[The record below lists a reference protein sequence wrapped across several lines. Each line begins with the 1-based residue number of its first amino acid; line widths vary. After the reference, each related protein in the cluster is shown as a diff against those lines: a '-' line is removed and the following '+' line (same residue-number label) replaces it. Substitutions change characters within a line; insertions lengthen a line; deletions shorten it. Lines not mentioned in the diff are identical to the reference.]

1 MNRRYVSFTPRAS
14 SRAVGVASARIQMSP
29 TATRRP
35 THSHVATRARAGR
48 AHGDALARDDDG
60 AHKKMVVTH
69 TTARRARDDVARDGP
84 TDDARIVAN
93 ALRAATTNHRADARA
108 HRRKRFAADSTT
120 TKNTILATDRVDAS
134 SSTRVAHLRVPTDWT
149 LKSSARLSSATSFRW
164 MARAGARATADGL
177 RAYAGGES
185 FEDDGDDDKDTGDR
199 SSSMEATHRAMVRA
213 SYSCAYPASP
223 MTEAQATTMAATAS
237 GAAWMRERA
246 SMWVDAL
253 VSLYGLLRAGRCHA
267 FYVVYTTRTIL
278 FCAPGV
284 GGAAGG
290 FAVATNGDAK
300 LRRALHDAS
309 VDFTSAD
316 EEALAIDRA
325 RAARAR
331 PWRAED
337 EEEHVEEAEEGR
349 LLDGLAGGDASRAG
363 AVVAAADAPGASRRR
378 AADTIVCRG
387 AIAVSGL
394 VNVLIDAEG
403 GDPGC
408 SDASAR
414 DVPTLLAPVPFAH
427 GCMRPVKF
435 FPRTNATT
443 THGGETHHGE
453 KEQPSGFH
461 ALAGPSSNATTMRA
475 TYSAETGRDEL
486 IPPWTLERVCAAA
499 ATRHDAF
506 TVACSPHLAT
516 RGLNVGVLAA
526 KDMFGA
532 RNATNAMER
541 RAYYDREETEAIATA
556 PSAASVLRVEYSGG
570 KYYIP

>member
-1 MNRRYVSFTPRAS
+1 M
-14 SRAVGVASARIQMSP
+14 
-29 TATRRP
+29 
-35 THSHVATRARAGR
+35 
-48 AHGDALARDDDG
+48 
-60 AHKKMVVTH
+60 
-69 TTARRARDDVARDGP
+69 
-84 TDDARIVAN
+84 
-93 ALRAATTNHRADARA
+93 
-108 HRRKRFAADSTT
+108 
-120 TKNTILATDRVDAS
+120 
-134 SSTRVAHLRVPTDWT
+134 
-149 LKSSARLSSATSFRW
+149 
-164 MARAGARATADGL
+164 
-177 RAYAGGES
+177 RAYAGGEAS
-185 FEDDGDDDKDTGDR
+185 FGENGETEEDA
-199 SSSMEATHRAMVRA
+199 SSLEATHRAMVRA

-267 FYVVYTTRTIL
+267 FYVVYKARTVL

-331 PWRAED
+331 TWRAED
-337 EEEHVEEAEEGR
+337 EVNEDDEEEAR
-349 LLDGLAGGDASRAG
+349 LLDGLAGGDASRAAA
-363 AVVAAADAPGASRRR
+363 AVAVDAADAPGASRRR

-435 FPRTNATT
+435 YPRTNATTTT

-453 KEQPSGFH
+453 KEPSGGFH

-532 RNATNAMER
+532 RDATNAMESG
-541 RAYYDREETEAIATA
+541 AYYDTEETKAIATA

-570 KYYIP
+570 KYYVP

>member
-1 MNRRYVSFTPRAS
+1 M
-14 SRAVGVASARIQMSP
+14 
-29 TATRRP
+29 
-35 THSHVATRARAGR
+35 VAT
-48 AHGDALARDDDG
+48 HP
-60 AHKKMVVTH
+60 
-69 TTARRARDDVARDGP
+69 TARRARDDVARDG
-84 TDDARIVAN
+84 TTENDDARAVVAN
-93 ALRAATTNHRADARA
+93 ALRAATNHRTDARA
-108 HRRKRFAADSTT
+108 HRRARFTTTT
-120 TKNTILATDRVDAS
+120 TKKKTISSTDRTDTS
-134 SSTRVAHLRVPTDWT
+134 SPTGVAHDRVPTDWT

-164 MARAGARATADGL
+164 MAGAGARATADGL
-177 RAYAGGES
+177 RAYAGGQAVGEERGYR
-185 FEDDGDDDKDTGDR
+185 EDKEASR
-199 SSSMEATHRAMVRA
+199 SLEATHRAMVRA

-267 FYVVYTTRTIL
+267 FYVVYKARTVL

-309 VDFTSAD
+309 VEFTSAD

-337 EEEHVEEAEEGR
+337 ENIHEDEDDEAR
-349 LLDGLAGGDASRAG
+349 LLDGLAGGDASRAAG
-363 AVVAAADAPGASRRR
+363 DASDAPGASRRR

-403 GDPGC
+403 GDPGG

-435 FPRTNATT
+435 HPRTNATTTT

-453 KEQPSGFH
+453 KDGFH

-532 RNATNAMER
+532 RDATNAMELESG
-541 RAYYDREETEAIATA
+541 AYYDAEETKAIATA

>member
-1 MNRRYVSFTPRAS
+1 M
-14 SRAVGVASARIQMSP
+14 VATHP
-29 TATRRP
+29 TA
-35 THSHVATRARAGR
+35 H
-48 AHGDALARDDDG
+48 
-60 AHKKMVVTH
+60 
-69 TTARRARDDVARDGP
+69 RARDDVARDG
-84 TDDARIVAN
+84 TTTENDDARIVAN
-93 ALRAATTNHRADARA
+93 ALRAATTNHHRADARA
-108 HRRKRFAADSTT
+108 TRRKQRFTTTT
-120 TKNTILATDRVDAS
+120 TKKTIFATDRADVS
-134 SSTRVAHLRVPTDWT
+134 SSTRVAHDRVPTDWT
-149 LKSSARLSSATSFRW
+149 LKSSARFSSATSFRW
-164 MARAGARATADGL
+164 MTGAGARATADGL
-177 RAYAGGES
+177 RAYAGGQAS
-185 FEDDGDDDKDTGDR
+185 FGEDRDRYDTDEA
-199 SSSMEATHRAMVRA
+199 SSLEATHRAMVRA

-253 VSLYGLLRAGRCHA
+253 VSLYGLLRGGRCHA
-267 FYVVYTTRTIL
+267 FYVVYKARTVL

-309 VDFTSAD
+309 VEFTSAD

-337 EEEHVEEAEEGR
+337 ENIHEDEDDEAR
-349 LLDGLAGGDASRAG
+349 LLDGLAGGDASRAAG
-363 AVVAAADAPGASRRR
+363 DASDAPGASRRR

-403 GDPGC
+403 GDPGG

-435 FPRTNATT
+435 HPRTNATTTTTTTTTT

-453 KEQPSGFH
+453 KDGFH

-486 IPPWTLERVCAAA
+486 IPPWTLERVCAVA

-532 RNATNAMER
+532 RDATNAMELESG
-541 RAYYDREETEAIATA
+541 AYYDAEETKAIATA